1 MASLW
6 SGLRL
11 LLVVCL
17 VMSTQGLLLI
27 QGAFTLRQDYIA
39 EKLCVN
45 RDRPDIE
52 CDGHCVLMERL
63 GEHHK
68 HRDMSGTDALALALS
83 VVPLVVTEASVAEP
97 AVTELFAFVALASTW
112 VPDGHPADVFR
123 PPKST

>member
-11 LLVVCL
+11 LLVACL
-17 VMSTQGLLLI
+17 VMSTQSLLLL
-27 QGAFTLRQDYIA
+27 QGAFTHRQDYIA

-45 RDRPDIE
+45 RDRPDID

-68 HRDMSGTDALALALS
+68 HKDESGTDALALALS
-83 VVPLVVTEASVAEP
+83 VVPLVTPPVQLVEP
-97 AVTELFAFVALASTW
+97 AATEPTVPLPIANSW
-112 VPDGHPADVFR
+112 MPDGHPAGVFR
-123 PPKST
+123 PPKGT

>member
-17 VMSTQGLLLI
+17 VLSTQSLLLI
-27 QGAFTLRQDYIA
+27 QGAFALQQDTIA
-39 EKLCVN
+39 EKFCVN
-45 RDRPDIE
+45 RNRPDIE

-68 HRDMSGTDALALALS
+68 HKDESGTDALALALS
-83 VVPLVVTEASVAEP
+83 VVPLVAPPVQLAEPTVTEPTVPLLVAS
-97 AVTELFAFVALASTW
+97 SW
-112 VPDGHPADVFR
+112 MPDGHPADVFR
-123 PPKST
+123 PPRGA

>member
-11 LLVVCL
+11 LLVACL
-17 VMSTQGLLLI
+17 VMSTQSLLLI
-27 QGAFTLRQDYIA
+27 QGAFTLRQDDIA

-63 GEHHK
+63 GDHHK
-68 HRDMSGTDALALALS
+68 HKDTSGTDALALALS
-83 VVPLVVTEASVAEP
+83 VVPLVVAGTG
-97 AVTELFAFVALASTW
+97 LASPARTESATV
-112 VPDGHPADVFR
+112 VPRANSWMPEGHPADVFR
-123 PPKST
+123 PPKSA